1 MRGSHDEGM
10 HNAAAEFEALFRHVY
25 LAFHRRDGRRAGLSG
40 ASWAVLTHL
49 SLAGPVTIGE
59 AAAHLDRAQ
68 SVVSDIVTQLS
79 SKGYL
84 ERRADPADR
93 RRIVVWLTP
102 AGAAAL
108 REDANVLSEPLLATA
123 IEKLPSS
130 TVTAL
135 LDGLRELVAS
145 TSHPHERKPE

>member
-1 MRGSHDEGM
+1 M
-10 HNAAAEFEALFRHVY
+10 HNAAAEFEALFRDVY

-59 AAAHLDRAQ
+59 AASHLDRAQ

-84 ERRADPADR
+84 ERRPDPADR
-93 RRIVVWLTP
+93 RRILVWLTP
-102 AGAAAL
+102 AGTAAL
-108 REDANVLSEPLLATA
+108 REDANVLSEPLLAA
-123 IEKLPSS
+123 AVDRMPES
-130 TVTAL
+130 TVGAM
-135 LDGLRELVAS
+135 LDGLRELVA
-145 TSHPHERKPE
+145 TTRHPQKGTTDDLDRPL

>member
-1 MRGSHDEGM
+1 MQ
-10 HNAAAEFEALFRHVY
+10 NAAAEFGGLFREIY
-25 LAFHRRDGRRAGLSG
+25 LIFHRRDGRRAGFSG

-68 SVVSDIVTQLS
+68 SVVSDIVTQLA

-84 ERRADPADR
+84 ERRADLADR
-93 RRIVVWLTP
+93 RRILVWLTP

-108 REDANVLSEPLLATA
+108 RQDSDVLSEPLLAA
-123 IEKLPSS
+123 ALESMPPPA
-130 TVTAL
+130 VEAL
-135 LDGLRELVAS
+135 LAGLHELVAGAP
-145 TSHPHERKPE
+145 HPHERNHR